1 MTTRTFPK
9 TVILSITTHGEII
22 LKEPVT
28 DPTKITFT
36 PDGFPTNI
44 PTFQLDS
51 RIKEF
56 YKFNAV
62 APGVI
67 NYVEGDD
74 ELDVYDIERAR
85 DLEKLFN
92 ESGDVTKINVGIRE
106 FINNNDNNTHNK
118 RLYEYAEEISNIVK
132 EVASAVIPEKKQD
145 EKTMKKELAGVSDP
159 EKLEEFVDI
168 VEYLN
173 SHDKSQ
179 LLVNG
184 KAKNGYM
191 VNKTYVLGKD
201 DVSPSGGE
209 DWTISCLN
217 FPFLQADIFNDILIW
232 KNAALPK
239 SDKIRLRGAQR
250 GAVSLKDITDFL
262 AAQGVT
268 RLIIVDLTC
277 APFALDDTFY
287 SGKITRRFRNDI
299 LRKGIPYGGRKTNKT
314 NKKGKTDKQGKPGYH
329 KNIRSRK
336 NINFT
341 RKKYSTRKTKNY

>member
-44 PTFQLDS
+44 PMFQLDS

-74 ELDVYDIERAR
+74 EMDVYDIERAR

-92 ESGDVTKINVGIRE
+92 DSGDVTKINVGIRE
-106 FINNNDNNTHNK
+106 FISNNDNTHKK
-118 RLYEYAEEISNIVK
+118 RLYDYAAEISNIVK
-132 EVASAVIPEKKQD
+132 EVASAVISEKKQD

-159 EKLEEFVDI
+159 EKLEEFIDI

-184 KAKNGYM
+184 NAKDGYM

-232 KNAALPK
+232 KNGALPK
-239 SDKIRLRGAQR
+239 PDKIRLRGAQR

-277 APFALDDTFY
+277 APFAVDDTYY

-314 NKKGKTDKQGKPGYH
+314 NKKGKKGYH
-329 KNIRSRK
+329 KSIHSRK
-336 NINFT
+336 NNNFT
-341 RKKYSTRKTKNY
+341 RKKYSTRKNKFTKTI

>member
-9 TVILSITTHGEII
+9 TVILSITTHGEI
-22 LKEPVT
+22 LLNSPVT

-36 PDGFPTNI
+36 PNGFPTNI

-74 ELDVYDIERAR
+74 EMDVYDIERAR
-85 DLEKLFN
+85 DLEELFN
-92 ESGDVTKINVGIRE
+92 ESGDVTKINVGIRQ
-106 FINNNDNNTHNK
+106 FLSNNDNNTDKK

-145 EKTMKKELAGVSDP
+145 EKTMKKELAGASSDP

-179 LLVNG
+179 LLVNA
-184 KAKNGYM
+184 KAKDGYM
-191 VNKTYVLGKD
+191 VNKTYLLGKD

-232 KNAALPK
+232 KNSALPK
-239 SDKIRLRGAQR
+239 PDKIRLRGAER

-268 RLIIVDLTC
+268 RLIVVDLTC
-277 APFALDDTFY
+277 APFAVDDTYY
-287 SGKITRRFRNDI
+287 SGKTTRRFRNDI
-299 LRKGIPYGGRKTNKT
+299 LIKGIPYGGRKTNK
-314 NKKGKTDKQGKPGYH
+314 KGIKRIK
-329 KNIRSRK
+329 SRK
-336 NINFT
+336 NKNSFYKDVVRKNKNFT
-341 RKKYSTRKTKNY
+341 RKKYSTRKNKKY